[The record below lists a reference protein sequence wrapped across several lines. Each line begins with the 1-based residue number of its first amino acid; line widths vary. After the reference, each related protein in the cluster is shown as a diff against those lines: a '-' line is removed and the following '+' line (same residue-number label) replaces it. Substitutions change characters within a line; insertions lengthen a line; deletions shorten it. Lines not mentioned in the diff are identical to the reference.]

1 MEERLDVP
9 SRGPML
15 SRWSAILCG
24 VAVALG
30 TFLIA
35 TSVWLVFASAGYDF
49 FVHNF
54 VWFILGTA
62 LGSAIVSGF
71 VAGYVEDWRGA
82 AAGVWNGLASWGLIV
97 SIASVFVLPNFL
109 RPLTASH
116 GATGF
121 LRSLDFQMM
130 VAVCC
135 AFGGGFI
142 LAGIAASIGAAVRRP
157 VYRITPEAERRFFES
172 LVEDSRSEDVY
183 ATRGVS
189 RSSRE
194 VAAGSTV
201 GDRGGVA
208 ASPTV
213 DTGNRDQGDRDYGDR
228 NRGDRDLGA
237 RDSGYSDRDARDRDY
252 GDRDIT

>member
-1 MEERLDVP
+1 MEARLEGP
-9 SRGPML
+9 KRGPML

-30 TFLIA
+30 TFMIA
-35 TSVWLVFASAGYDF
+35 TSVWLVFAAAGYDF
-49 FVHNF
+49 FVNNF

-62 LGSAIVSGF
+62 LGSAIVAGY

-82 AAGVWNGLASWGLIV
+82 GMGVWNGLASWGLIV

-109 RPLTASH
+109 RPLTVSH

-142 LAGIAASIGAAVRRP
+142 LAGISASFGAAKRRP
-157 VYRITPEAERRFFES
+157 LYHITPESEREFLES
-172 LVEDSRSEDVY
+172 LSTAPRPMVVQHPATVSEEAAPAVTAP
-183 ATRGVS
+183 ATTEG
-189 RSSRE
+189 SSTIS
-194 VAAGSTV
+194 AP
-201 GDRGGVA
+201 
-208 ASPTV
+208 PT
-213 DTGNRDQGDRDYGDR
+213 T
-228 NRGDRDLGA
+228 
-237 RDSGYSDRDARDRDY
+237 
-252 GDRDIT
+252 TT